1 MKIIRTILA
10 KEMAEI
16 LRNRMLVLTSV
27 LPGIAFLLIPL
38 SISFFGTRINSR
50 GSGMSAKQISE
61 IMLRMSPELQG
72 LPEAVLGQV
81 YIFRQF
87 IVFLLIIP
95 VITALTIAVYS
106 IIGEKQTRS
115 LEPLL
120 ATPITSGQ
128 LLIAKSI
135 SSAVPAVGMTWI
147 VFGSYVIIL
156 RSFALPQVLS
166 NVLTPI
172 TLAMIFLICPIVA
185 TLGLS
190 LGVIV
195 SSRANDP
202 RTAQQIGGL
211 IVLPIIAM
219 FTGQLQGFYMLTL
232 PAVLIGAVAL
242 AIIDVVVLG
251 IGVALFDRETI
262 LVRWK

>member
-1 MKIIRTILA
+1 MRAIRAILA
-10 KEMAEI
+10 KEISEI
-16 LRNRMLVLTSV
+16 LRNRMLVLTSI
-27 LPGIAFLLIPL
+27 LPGIIFLIIPL
-38 SISFFGTRINSR
+38 AISFFGSRPNSR
-50 GSGMSAKQISE
+50 SGMSAKQISE
-61 IMLRMSPELQG
+61 IMLRMSPDLQG
-72 LPEAVLGQV
+72 LPEAVLGQI

-87 IVFLLIIP
+87 IIFLLIIP
-95 VITALTIAVYS
+95 VMTALTIAVYS

-120 ATPITSGQ
+120 ATPITSAQ
-128 LLIAKSI
+128 LMFAKSI
-135 SSAVPAVGMTWI
+135 SSAVPAIGMTWI
-147 VFGSYVIIL
+147 IFALYVLTL
-156 RSFALPQVLS
+156 RTLALPQVIE

-172 TLAMIFLICPIVA
+172 TLVMIFLICPIVA

-211 IVLPIIAM
+211 VILPIIAL
-219 FTGQLQGFYMLTL
+219 FTGQLQGFFFLTL

-242 AIIDVVVLG
+242 AVIDVIVLG
-251 IGVALFDRETI
+251 IGVALFNRETI